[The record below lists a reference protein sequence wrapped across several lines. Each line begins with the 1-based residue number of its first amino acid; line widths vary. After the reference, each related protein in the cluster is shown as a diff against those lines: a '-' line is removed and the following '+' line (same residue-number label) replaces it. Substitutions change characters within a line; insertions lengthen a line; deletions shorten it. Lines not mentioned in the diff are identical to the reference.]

1 MNDER
6 PFGSGL
12 GLSSI
17 FFIRSSTQ
25 DFRFQT
31 FSSLHRSAFIIPR
44 SVSPEADSAY
54 TAPALGTGLPGHTG
68 TSDRT
73 RGTVVTEVDFIRL
86 RDGIAADMGE
96 RHLPE
101 LYRTLVLATR
111 TRRFTLSHDP
121 IKHITAEGVS
131 VLHTLLGIE
140 LKIGKHRLSCPD
152 LATARYLQV
161 FARLGLTEVAV
172 PYDISQ
178 LPRIA
183 DEFESAWQFYLLLL
197 ENRTAALPA
206 RSRRSVR
213 NRLIDNTR
221 HAIESLGSGEKVPT
235 FNQNTRQRTA
245 IR

>member
-1 MNDER
+1 MIE
-6 PFGSGL
+6 
-12 GLSSI
+12 
-17 FFIRSSTQ
+17 T
-25 DFRFQT
+25 
-31 FSSLHRSAFIIPR
+31 
-44 SVSPEADSAY
+44 
-54 TAPALGTGLPGHTG
+54 
-68 TSDRT
+68 
-73 RGTVVTEVDFIRL
+73 DFIRL
-86 RDGIAADMGE
+86 RDGIAADMGD

-101 LYRTLVLATR
+101 LYRTMVLTTR

-121 IKHITAEGVS
+121 IKHGAAEAAGI
-131 VLHTLLGIE
+131 LHTLLGIE

-183 DEFESAWQFYLLLL
+183 DEFESAWQYYLLLL
-197 ENRTAALPA
+197 ENRTSELPA

-213 NRLIDNTR
+213 NRLLDGVR
-221 HAIESLGSGEKVPT
+221 QAIETLGPGDKVPT

-245 IR
+245 TR